1 MKKFVF
7 IALFAFMLHA
17 QAAVLTPFSLEGL
30 EAVNVTVLGKDKL
43 FEGTFKQTLKDDV
56 EKKLHA
62 LNIQT
67 TSKNFSNFLIKVKTV
82 KVEKSTL
89 YYVTLSLV
97 ENIHIQRSKTIEA
110 IAITYTKEDS
120 FESTNPEEDVKES
133 VLYLVEEFAEQY
145 KEENAK

>member
-1 MKKFVF
+1 MKNFVF
-7 IALFAFMLHA
+7 IALFSFILNA
-17 QAAVLTPFSLEGL
+17 QAAVLTPFSLEGI

-43 FEGTFKQTLKDDV
+43 FEGAFKQTLKDEV

-62 LNIQT
+62 LNIKT
-67 TSKNFSNFLIKVKTV
+67 TSKSFSNFLIKVKTV
-82 KVEKSTL
+82 TIEKSTL

-97 ENIHIQRSKTIEA
+97 ESVRISRDKTIEA

-133 VLYLVEEFAEQY
+133 ILYLVEEFAEQY
-145 KEENAK
+145 KDENTK